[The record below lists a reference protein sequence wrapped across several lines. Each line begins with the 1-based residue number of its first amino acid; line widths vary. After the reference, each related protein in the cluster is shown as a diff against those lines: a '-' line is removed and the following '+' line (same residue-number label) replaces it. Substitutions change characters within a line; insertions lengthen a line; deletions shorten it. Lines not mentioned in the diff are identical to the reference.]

1 MRFFYIYFRYYR
13 RIGQKDRKER
23 EVHMEE
29 EAFWIKQVLAGNKQA
44 YGHIINK
51 YKNPLYATIL
61 RMTKNPQDAQD
72 LVQEAF
78 IKIYNQLGKY
88 DQKGAFSSWL
98 YRVAVNH
105 CMDEFRKKSSQI
117 KQAEINEASAVNTKH
132 PEVIL
137 LKKEK
142 NRQVEK
148 LISTLPEDERIIIL
162 LRYANE
168 LPYEEIAET
177 TGMPLSMVRNK
188 LHRAKKKMRET
199 VKKQGGYYN
208 ELSNGG

>member
-1 MRFFYIYFRYYR
+1 M
-13 RIGQKDRKER
+13 
-23 EVHMEE
+23 EVEVL
-29 EAFWIKQVLAGNKQA
+29 WIKQVLAGNKQA
-44 YGHIINK
+44 FGHIIDK

-88 DQKGAFSSWL
+88 DQRGAFSGWL

-105 CMDEFRKKSSQI
+105 CMDEFRKKRSHF
-117 KQAEINEASAVNTKH
+117 KLAEVNEASAINTSH

-142 NRQVEK
+142 NRQLEK
-148 LISTLPEDERIIIL
+148 LIGTLPEDERLIIL

-177 TGMPLSMVRNK
+177 TGMPLSMIRNK
-188 LHRAKKKMRET
+188 LHRAKKKMRDT
-199 VKKQGGYYN
+199 VKKEGGFYN
-208 ELSNGG
+208 ELSSGG